1 MTPDG
6 VVRRVLPD
14 PVLQTLDDFKNAFSL
29 DLRVWMLEDDGVRT
43 LVYPLGLI
51 AEAEP
56 DANWVRR
63 LITPSEGPA
72 FELELSLP
80 ADQPFEATANLL
92 QLSIERTFEFA
103 SEIGFFTYEL
113 SERFEEI
120 NLLYSISET
129 LGSLL
134 GLEEAAH
141 LKCVRC

>member
-14 PVLQTLDDFKNAFSL
+14 PVLQTLDDFKNAFSM
-29 DLRVWMLEDDGVRT
+29 DLRVWMLEDDGTRT
-43 LVYPLGLI
+43 LVYPLGQI
-51 AEAEP
+51 AEADP
-56 DANWVRR
+56 DANRVRR

-103 SEIGFFTYEL
+103 S
-113 SERFEEI
+113 
-120 NLLYSISET
+120 
-129 LGSLL
+129 
-134 GLEEAAH
+134 
-141 LKCVRC
+141 